1 MRAHALPS
9 PRGEATGGSQM
20 ELAHEFTVDTS
31 IDQAWAVLTDIERIA
46 PCMPGAELTEVD
58 GDTYHGLV
66 KVKVGPIT
74 AQYKGTASIVEK
86 DEAAHRVVLKAAGR
100 DARGQG
106 NASAVVTAVMTGQA
120 GGTKVA
126 IVTDMTVS
134 GRVAQFG
141 RGVMGDVTAK
151 LLQQFVGNLEAD
163 VLAPAGKGAAEA
175 AGAAGAGE
183 AATAAGAGGG
193 GVTGGAGGG
202 AGAGGAGGAGET
214 GSAGGAGGTGGAASA
229 GGAAGAG
236 GTSAT
241 VEGGGATSA
250 GAVGATGAGTGGP
263 PSGQHGQAEPVRLV
277 GIVLRSAA
285 SRIWQFFVRLL
296 RRLTGRRQD

>member
-1 MRAHALPS
+1 M
-9 PRGEATGGSQM
+9 
-20 ELAHEFTVDTS
+20 DTPV
-31 IDQAWAVLTDIERIA
+31 DQAWAVLTDIERIA

-106 NASAVVTAVMTGQA
+106 NASAVVTAVMTEQP

-163 VLAPAGKGAAEA
+163 VLAPAGKGAAGE

-183 AATAAGAGGG
+183 AANTGGTAGA
-193 GVTGGAGGG
+193 V
-202 AGAGGAGGAGET
+202 
-214 GSAGGAGGTGGAASA
+214 GTGGAAA
-229 GGAAGAG
+229 GGAV
-236 GTSAT
+236 GT
-241 VEGGGATSA
+241 GGAMSA
-250 GAVGATGAGTGGP
+250 GDAGGATGAGAAGP
-263 PSGQHGQAEPVRLV
+263 PSGQHTQGEPVRLV
-277 GIVLRSAA
+277 GIVLRSAV
-285 SRIWQFFVRLL
+285 RRTWQFFVRLL

>member
-1 MRAHALPS
+1 
-9 PRGEATGGSQM
+9 M
-20 ELAHEFTVDTS
+20 ELAHEFTVDTP

-66 KVKVGPIT
+66 KVRVGPIT

-151 LLQQFVGNLEAD
+151 LLQQFVSNLEAD

-175 AGAAGAGE
+175 AGSAGAGE

-193 GVTGGAGGG
+193 GVTGGA
-202 AGAGGAGGAGET
+202 AGAAGAAGAGET
-214 GSAGGAGGTGGAASA
+214 GSAVGAGGTGGAASA

-250 GAVGATGAGTGGP
+250 GGMVATGAGTAGP